1 MNSIDFHRRPGNGNP
16 LIPFLLR
23 CASKLLLLV
32 EGIAIPLIRTDD
44 GGGRAGAGVGT
55 GTGTGTGAG
64 VGTGT
69 GTGTGAGVGTGTG
82 TGTGGGLKGVGRVGA
97 AVIGVA
103 WIVVG

>member
-1 MNSIDFHRRPGNGNP
+1 
-16 LIPFLLR
+16 
-23 CASKLLLLV
+23 LLLV

-44 GGGRAGAGVGT
+44 DGGRAGAGAGV

-69 GTGTGAGVGTGTG
+69 G
-82 TGTGGGLKGVGRVGA
+82 GGFKGVGRVGA